1 MDVVSMSDMQS
12 ALAVVQ
18 SPEQAAALLDPVRL
32 RVLELMR
39 EPESA
44 AGVARALTLPR
55 QRVGYHVRALEDV
68 GLLESVGDR
77 KRGNCVERL
86 LRTTA
91 RQFVIAPQA
100 LGALGV
106 SAEAF
111 RDRFSS
117 SYLIATA
124 ARTIR
129 EVGELQERAAATGK
143 SLPTFTLETEV
154 RFASPAR
161 QAAFAQ
167 ALAESLASLVAEYHD
182 ETGRT
187 FRVTLGA
194 HPAHP
199 KRPGTSQ

>member
-1 MDVVSMSDMQS
+1 MQS

-18 SPEQAAALLDPVRL
+18 SPEQTAALLDPDRL
-32 RVLELMR
+32 RILEQMR

-55 QRVGYHVRALEDV
+55 QRVGYHVRALEEV
-68 GLLESVGDR
+68 GLLEAVGDR
-77 KRGNCVERL
+77 KRGNCIERL

-106 SAEAF
+106 TAETF

-117 SYLIATA
+117 SYLIACA

-129 EVGELQERAAATGK
+129 EVAELQDRAAASGK
-143 SLPTFTLETEV
+143 LLPTFTLETEI
-154 RFASPAR
+154 RFASPSR
-161 QAAFAQ
+161 QLAFTE
-167 ALAESLASLVAEYHD
+167 ALANALATLVAEYHD

-187 FRVTLGA
+187 FRVSLG
-194 HPAHP
+194 AHP
-199 KRPGTSQ
+199 KRPGP

>member
-1 MDVVSMSDMQS
+1 MNVLSVSGMQA

-18 SPEQAAALLDPVRL
+18 SPAQAAALLDPDRL
-32 RVLELMR
+32 RVLERMR

-55 QRVGYHVRALEDV
+55 QRVGYHVRALEEV
-68 GLLESVGDR
+68 GLLEPVGDR
-77 KRGNCVERL
+77 KRGNCIERL

-91 RQFVIAPQA
+91 RQFVIAPQT

-106 SAEAF
+106 SVEAF
-111 RDRFSS
+111 RDHFSS
-117 SYLIATA
+117 SYLIASA

-129 EVGELQERAAATGK
+129 EVGELQDRAVASGK
-143 SLPTFTLETEV
+143 IVPTFTLETEV

-167 ALAESLASLVAEYHD
+167 SLAELLTKLVAEYHS
-182 ETGRT
+182 EAGRT

-194 HPAHP
+194 HP
-199 KRPGTSQ
+199 KRPGP

>member
-1 MDVVSMSDMQS
+1 MTVNTNALKISGVQS

-32 RVLELMR
+32 RVLERMR

-68 GLLESVGDR
+68 GLLEAVGDR
-77 KRGNCVERL
+77 KRGNCIERL

-100 LGALGV
+100 LGPLGV

-117 SYLIATA
+117 SYLIASA

-129 EVGELQERAAATGK
+129 EVGEWQDRVAASGK
-143 SLPTFTLETEV
+143 TLPTFTLETEV

-161 QAAFAQ
+161 QVAFVQ
-167 ALAESLASLVAEYHD
+167 ALAEALTSLVAEFND

-187 FRVTLGA
+187 FRVSLG
-194 HPAHP
+194 AHP
-199 KRPGTSQ
+199 KRPGT